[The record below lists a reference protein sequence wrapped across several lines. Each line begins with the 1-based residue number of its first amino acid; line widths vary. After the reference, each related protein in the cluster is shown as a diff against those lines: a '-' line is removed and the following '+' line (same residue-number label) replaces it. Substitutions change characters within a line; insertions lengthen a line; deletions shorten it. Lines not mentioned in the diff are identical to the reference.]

1 MFIRVLFRSHG
12 KAYRNTIGWFG
23 VKRIATIEVTIKY
36 ITNAIST
43 TMLYGIVARKID
55 NHEIVFVDLFFG
67 PGSQFYKRGVR
78 AIVPA
83 ITYKNYESSKFR
95 LKPACGKLNI
105 DGFGIRSDE
114 HTSELQSL
122 MRISYDVLCLK

>member
-1 MFIRVLFRSHG
+1 M
-12 KAYRNTIGWFG
+12 
-23 VKRIATIEVTIKY
+23 
-36 ITNAIST
+36 
-43 TMLYGIVARKID
+43 MYGIVARKID

-83 ITYKNYESSKFR
+83 ITYKNSESSKFR
-95 LKPACGKLNI
+95 LKPACGKLTI
-105 DGFGIRSDE
+105 DGFGIDPVRNLHIADGIRCQHGYRSEE

-122 MRISYDVLCLK
+122 MRHSYAV

>member
-1 MFIRVLFRSHG
+1 
-12 KAYRNTIGWFG
+12 
-23 VKRIATIEVTIKY
+23 
-36 ITNAIST
+36 
-43 TMLYGIVARKID
+43 MLYGIVARKID

-83 ITYKNYESSKFR
+83 ITYKNSESSKFR
-95 LKPACGKLNI
+95 LKPACGKLTI
-105 DGFGIRSDE
+105 DGFGIDPVRNLHIADRSEE

-122 MRISYDVLCLK
+122 MRISYAVFCLK